1 MVSIALSEPKMV
13 KSKSARKSLTSE
25 VGKLNKK
32 LSLYDALKSRANMVK
47 TDNFVTKSSPLLKSV
62 GSQSSEQAMETESVN
77 SLKVD
82 NFQHEID
89 NSLESFPVSFHP
101 EEELARMG

>member
-1 MVSIALSEPKMV
+1 MVSIDISEPKMV
-13 KSKSARKSLTSE
+13 KSKSDTKSLTSE

-47 TDNFVTKSSPLLKSV
+47 KDNFVTKSSPLLKS
-62 GSQSSEQAMETESVN
+62 GLFQSSEQAVETESVN

-82 NFQHEID
+82 FQHEID
-89 NSLESFPVSFHP
+89 NSLESFSVSFHP

>member
-13 KSKSARKSLTSE
+13 KSKSGRKSE

-47 TDNFVTKSSPLLKSV
+47 TDNFITKSSPLLKSV

>member
-1 MVSIALSEPKMV
+1 MVSIAISDPKMA
-13 KSKSARKSLTSE
+13 KSKSDRKSLTSE

-47 TDNFVTKSSPLLKSV
+47 KDNFVTKSSPLLRSAL
-62 GSQSSEQAMETESVN
+62 SQSSEQAVETESVN

-82 NFQHEID
+82 NLQHEID
-89 NSLESFPVSFHP
+89 NSLENFPVSFHP